1 MVIRATVTDSQG
13 KEENTASS
21 APPLNNEE
29 KESLV
34 ACVQQVLEILDEKR
48 KIKLM
53 YELTKD
59 DHIVF

>member
-1 MVIRATVTDSQG
+1 MPVIIKELVIRATVTDSQG

-34 ACVQQVLEILDEKR
+34 ASCVQQVLEILDKKKER
-48 KIKLM
+48 
-53 YELTKD
+53 
-59 DHIVF
+59 

>member
-1 MVIRATVTDSQG
+1 MPVIIKELVIRATVTDSQG

-34 ACVQQVLEILDEKR
+34 AACVQQVLEILEK
-48 KIKLM
+48 K
-53 YELTKD
+53 KD
-59 DHIVF
+59 R